1 MSRARKAGRVLRNE
15 GHRALWWRGLATV
28 AYRRVAVLVK
38 DAQLEPARPAPAG
51 LRIDRIGDGEVDQY
65 RRLRPDTPE
74 DEARRRLGSGEICVL
89 ARLDGEPIACR
100 WYSLGRA
107 EVPYLGFAF
116 ELPEALAYVHD
127 AYTAPPAR
135 GRGLS
140 PPLRRHG
147 EALLSDLGAPRF
159 LATVVPENTAGMQLT
174 LAAGFEPV
182 GRLAALRLPG
192 RRILLRK
199 LAVGH
204 VGPEQRI
211 PVPWSI
217 PAPG

>member
-1 MSRARKAGRVLRNE
+1 MRAGRVLRTE
-15 GHRALWWRGLATV
+15 GLRALWWRGMATI
-28 AYRRVAVLVK
+28 AYRRVAVLLK
-38 DAQLEPARPAPAG
+38 GAELEPPQPAPAG
-51 LRIDRIGDGEVDQY
+51 LTIDRIGDGDVDEY

-74 DEARRRLGSGEICVL
+74 DEVWRRLGSGQICVL

-116 ELPEALAYVHD
+116 ELPAGLAYVHD
-127 AYTAPPAR
+127 AYTAPPVR

-199 LAVGH
+199 PAVRFL
-204 VGPEQRI
+204 GPDQRI
-211 PVPWSI
+211 PIPWSI